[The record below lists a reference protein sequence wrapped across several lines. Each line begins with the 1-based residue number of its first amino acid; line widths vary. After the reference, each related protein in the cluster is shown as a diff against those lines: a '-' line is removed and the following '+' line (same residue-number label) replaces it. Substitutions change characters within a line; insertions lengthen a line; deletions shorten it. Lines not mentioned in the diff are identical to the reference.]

1 MARCLHNAAVLLVA
15 SSLLRCGGSK
25 DAVEAP
31 TPQPPDLPGVYT
43 GSFPCSNCDSIDAA
57 LWLRADGRFI
67 LRQKY
72 LGGEAADQDSNYS
85 LGRWSWD
92 EHGAAIVLA
101 GAGPERRF
109 LPDGERRLRMQ
120 TASPLPHVLSY
131 DASAPAFGDR
141 VRVDGDSAISEH
153 AAEFTECLTGLRFGV
168 AETKGYKELRRQHR
182 LLNSRGAAALTT
194 VEAHFAVVGGRE
206 WLVVDKVIGL
216 KPGAHCERPAV
227 LAAKD

>member
-1 MARCLHNAAVLLVA
+1 MARCLHNAAALLVA
-15 SSLLRCGGSK
+15 SSLLGCGGSK
-25 DAVEAP
+25 DAVETS
-31 TPQPPDLPGVYT
+31 TPQPPDLPGVYA
-43 GSFPCSNCDSIDAA
+43 GSFPCSTCDSIDAA
-57 LWLRADGRFI
+57 LWLRADGSFI

-72 LGGEAADQDSNYS
+72 VGGDPTNQGSTYS

-92 EHGAAIVLA
+92 ERGAAIVLA

-109 LPDGERRLRMQ
+109 APAGDRRLRMQ
-120 TASPLPHVLSY
+120 AASPIPHVLAY

-141 VRVDGDSAISEH
+141 VRVDGDSVISEH
-153 AAEFTECLTGLRFGV
+153 TAAFTECLTGLRFDV

-194 VEAHFAVVGGRE
+194 VEAHLAVVGGRE

-216 KPGAHCERPAV
+216 KPGAHCERPTI